1 MTNAERTIADD
12 CGFQIIDR
20 GDRILFINRRTLGP
34 AVAAWVLGGI
44 AFITGV
50 NGVIFA
56 ALIFGGV
63 NPAPWYL
70 PVYMAGA
77 SIAFVFAARKAF
89 GVYRRRRDA
98 AVDNVPGNLFALTGS
113 AVLADDRRA
122 TLAPL
127 ADVRVKTGH
136 RPIRQHA
143 GADANPHAGLAR
155 RVAARLQDEQRRRDQ
170 TRRRGAVR
178 PRCGRVS
185 VSAPAVQQSP
195 TQSRNTS
202 QSCPVCAQSI
212 MHWVVPSPS
221 ISSHSAAQSLS
232 DSNWS

>member
-56 ALIFGGV
+56 ALIFGGE

-77 SIAFVFAARKAF
+77 SIVFVFAAQKAF
-89 GVYRRRRDA
+89 SVYRRRRDA
-98 AVDNVPGNLFALTGS
+98 AVEEVPGNIAAHMGP
-113 AVLADDRRA
+113 AVLVDERRA

-127 ADVRVKTGH
+127 ADVRVKTGIDLFDST
-136 RPIRQHA
+136 RGLMRTLTLVWPGGSQRVYKTN
-143 GADANPHAGLAR
+143 GAEEIR
-155 RVAARLQDEQRRRDQ
+155 RVAAALSA
-170 TRRRGAVR
+170 RGV
-178 PRCGRVS
+178 GE
-185 VSAPAVQQSP
+185 
-195 TQSRNTS
+195 
-202 QSCPVCAQSI
+202 
-212 MHWVVPSPS
+212 
-221 ISSHSAAQSLS
+221 
-232 DSNWS
+232 